1 MRAAVVTRFG
11 GPDVIEVSEMPD
23 PVPVPVPLASGSST

>member
-23 PVPVPVPLASGSST
+23 PVPVPLASGSST